1 MSEALINFI
10 DGEYDYL
17 QKREGSDFFLALAP
31 YIKALQDRPEIDEIL
46 KALEREMHEALQGIV
61 DEQNEMIEEAKEIR
75 VVLAERA
82 PEIDNSDMEPPDH
95 ASHYRAKYELDSLAN
110 FDRIADADS
119 QIGYPT
125 VPRDNDDPGPVSTLL
140 IILRGRLRA
149 AVFGE
154 EAEIDAEKVRDD
166 LDDLAR
172 RIANLAERHRASSQR
187 YRYESR
193 TLPGMAYARLVYFG
207 SDLVREAAE
216 IQTDEDLDRLFDRT
230 LREWG
235 KPKTLVR
242 KLVNAE
248 QLDDWESRSVVEVEA
263 TLKREA
269 ERLHREVSRRL
280 PSARAGSTALA
291 PIEAASVFDEAS
303 DSGLRFTEFVELML
317 ARLAEA
323 DRERP
328 GEFVDLVLLTEELR
342 QDFPLKWIFDARDA
356 LEDRG
361 LVQSV
366 KVFGRTAPAMLTAQG
381 RLHIERGN
389 DSDIIS
395 EYKEHRSNF
404 VIVSGS
410 GHQVA
415 IGVEGDVRQT
425 ALHVGVPREAFD
437 LLDRIE
443 QEIAADQMLDRDE
456 REAAIEDVRSA
467 REQLQRKEPN
477 KRAALALLD
486 PLSKIAAI
494 GGFVAKIVSLLA

>member
-1 MSEALINFI
+1 M
-10 DGEYDYL
+10 
-17 QKREGSDFFLALAP
+17 
-31 YIKALQDRPEIDEIL
+31 
-46 KALEREMHEALQGIV
+46 
-61 DEQNEMIEEAKEIR
+61 
-75 VVLAERA
+75 
-82 PEIDNSDMEPPDH
+82 
-95 ASHYRAKYELDSLAN
+95 
-110 FDRIADADS
+110 
-119 QIGYPT
+119 
-125 VPRDNDDPGPVSTLL
+125 
-140 IILRGRLRA
+140 
-149 AVFGE
+149 
-154 EAEIDAEKVRDD
+154 
-166 LDDLAR
+166 
-172 RIANLAERHRASSQR
+172 
-187 YRYESR
+187 
-193 TLPGMAYARLVYFG
+193 
-207 SDLVREAAE
+207 
-216 IQTDEDLDRLFDRT
+216 
-230 LREWG
+230 
-235 KPKTLVR
+235 
-242 KLVNAE
+242 NAE

-280 PSARAGSTALA
+280 PSDARAGSTALA
-291 PIEAASVFDEAS
+291 PIETASVFDEAS

-328 GEFVDLVLLTEELR
+328 GEFVDLVLLAEELR

-425 ALHVGVPREAFD
+425 AVHVGVPREAFD

-456 REAAIEDVRSA
+456 RESAIEDVRSA